1 MSQNPVCGIQILSS
15 PHSIRTYLSSAKN
28 ESGASCAMNVMNA
41 NCANSAHLHPFVH
54 SKAAP
59 ESETVPAQ

>member
-15 PHSIRTYLSSAKN
+15 PHSIRTYLSNAT
-28 ESGASCAMNVMNA
+28 SGKSVSCAMNVMNA

-59 ESETVPAQ
+59 ESEIVPAQ